1 MSRHALPRL
10 PLAAALLVGLASAP
24 ALAQDHSQ
32 HAHHGHAEAAE
43 QPASEPEHEDHA
55 GMDHGEMDHAGMDHA
70 GMDHAGM
77 DHAAMGHAPAGDA
90 QPRTPIPPVTDA
102 DRAAAFPDL
111 HHVMHHGEGVH
122 GFLLVDRLEA
132 WDGGHGTG
140 QGWELQGWLGGD
152 INRAWLRSEGEREG
166 SGTHAANVEL
176 LYGRAVSAWWDVVA
190 GVRHDFAPGD
200 SQSWA
205 AVGVQ
210 GLAPYMF
217 ETQATAYFGES
228 GRVEAVVEAEYELLL
243 TNRLILQPVVEVTF
257 TGRDDPARGVASGLS
272 SSEAGLRLRYEFTR
286 KFAPYVGLVH
296 ERAHGGTADLRR
308 DAGEPA
314 RDTRWV
320 VGLRT
325 WF

>member
-1 MSRHALPRL
+1 MSRRALPRL
-10 PLAAALLVGLASAP
+10 SLASALLACMAGSP
-24 ALAQDHSQ
+24 VFAQDHSHHGGHQ
-32 HAHHGHAEAAE
+32 GHDVAEEPPVSDPPAGHAH
-43 QPASEPEHEDHA
+43 
-55 GMDHGEMDHAGMDHA
+55 
-70 GMDHAGM
+70 HAGM
-77 DHAAMGHAPAGDA
+77 DHAAMGHAVPGDGPAPA
-90 QPRTPIPPVTDA
+90 LPRTPIPLVTEA
-102 DRAAAFPDL
+102 DRAAAFPEL
-111 HHVMHHGEGVH
+111 HHIMHHGDGVH
-122 GFLLVDRLEA
+122 GVLLVDRLEA

-166 SGTHAANVEL
+166 GETHAANVEL
-176 LYGRAVSAWWDVVA
+176 LYGRSVSAWWDVVA

-228 GRVEAVVEAEYELLL
+228 GRVEVVVEVEYELLL
-243 TNRLILQPVVEVTF
+243 TNRLILQPAVEVTF
-257 TGRDDPARGVASGLS
+257 AGRDDTARGVASGLS

-296 ERAHGGTADLRR
+296 ERTHGATADLRR
-308 DAGEPA
+308 DAGDPA